1 MDRYEEGTMC
11 LTDKRHGLVRKAEI
25 CFHGF
30 QERKSLVYHVSD
42 SINRERLERFMFGTV
57 EESFYRE
64 MKERSK
70 AMDVPDEVVRNFAGF
85 CCYSGSVP
93 NSV

>member
-1 MDRYEEGTMC
+1 
-11 LTDKRHGLVRKAEI
+11 
-25 CFHGF
+25 
-30 QERKSLVYHVSD
+30 
-42 SINRERLERFMFGTV
+42 MFGTV